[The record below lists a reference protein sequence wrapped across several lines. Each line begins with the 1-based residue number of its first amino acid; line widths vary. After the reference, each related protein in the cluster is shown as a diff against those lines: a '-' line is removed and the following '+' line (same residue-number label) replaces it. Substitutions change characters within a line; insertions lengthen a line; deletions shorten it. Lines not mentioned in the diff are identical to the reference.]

1 MQRITDME
9 AGELEAK
16 TKDGQVTVLTV
27 QDIMALLPHRYP
39 MLMLD
44 RMEEMEGEERAV
56 GIKNVTHA
64 EPWFQGH
71 FPNYPVMPGVFLI
84 EAMAQTAAAL
94 VAHHRGFLAEESVVY
109 FMGVDKAR
117 FRAPVLPG
125 DQLRIE
131 VLRLKTRASV
141 WRYRGIAR
149 VRGQVVAEAE
159 YMAMHHRKAEPE
171 SQP

>member
-1 MQRITDME
+1 MCVMS
-9 AGELEAK
+9 EAK
-16 TKDGQVTVLTV
+16 PKPKAQNGAVLSV

-44 RMEEMEGEERAV
+44 RMEEIEGEERAV

-71 FPNYPVMPGVFLI
+71 FPDYPVMPGVFLI
-84 EAMAQTAAAL
+84 EAMAQAAAAL
-94 VAHHRGFLAEESVVY
+94 VAHHRGFSAKDSVVY
-109 FMGVDKAR
+109 FMGVDRAR

-131 VLRLKTRASV
+131 VVRLKTRESV

-159 YMAMHHRKAEPE
+159 YMAMHHKKAALR
-171 SQP
+171 S